1 MLVYGPRTDVR
12 AGRCVRPSVSMS
24 SLPDA
29 PAAAALQEDFGRGQH
44 HLSTLLEEGDVVA
57 YQVGTWL
64 VDNVEVGP
72 GTPPRCLFCR
82 VDYLQLNWSHNC
94 EHGVIGGTRLLLDG
108 GGDPSCVMALDESK
122 EVSFG
127 PEQLLARLPAEWSA
141 DAGTATLRCPMP
153 GSLQHLLLS
162 PPPPPPSPPS
172 SPLSRQSRPPTM
184 DACYSTAAGRP
195 PRHEMALE
203 VKPLHLPG
211 FYDESATRHDTSKTC
226 RVGKADDRW
235 PGARRLCDTARRRRR
250 VRDQLPRRAAH
261 PRPGGGGLPPPRQ
274 LVPLCSGR
282 RVPGRDGELPCAP
295 PPPGRGAFSRRSL
308 RGNCCGTSDR
318 PLASSITR
326 NRAASSPRRPWA
338 GGESISLLRGTS
350 QRAPG

>member
-44 HLSTLLEEGDVVA
+44 HLSTLLEEGNVVA

-203 VKPLHLPG
+203 VRPTTDGRGLG
-211 FYDESATRHDTSKTC
+211 AFATRPAAAGEYVTSYRGALLTRDQAAEASRRHGSSYLFALGDVYLDATESC
-226 RVGKADDRW
+226 HASRFLNHAESGSLVAAPAVGGRGVDFFAARDLAEGTELSFDYGVGYWAGREDDPA
-235 PGARRLCDTARRRRR
+235 PGTDSRLAAIR
-250 VRDQLPRRAAH
+250 VRRAVGGVAPFLQAARWCLP
-261 PRPGGGGLPPPRQ
+261 L
-274 LVPLCSGR
+274 
-282 RVPGRDGELPCAP
+282 
-295 PPPGRGAFSRRSL
+295 
-308 RGNCCGTSDR
+308 
-318 PLASSITR
+318 
-326 NRAASSPRRPWA
+326 
-338 GGESISLLRGTS
+338 
-350 QRAPG
+350 